1 MDIQRQQFAIRVS
14 RLRQDGNDLGAVNH
28 WLHHGGGISWEAF
41 QAIDPMGDFAQV
53 AERQE
58 KARRRNQWG
67 LATSKVRHE
76 P

>member
-1 MDIQRQQFAIRVS
+1 MDTHRQQFTIRVS
-14 RLRQDGNDLGAVNH
+14 RLRQDGNDLGAVKH
-28 WLHHGGGISWEAF
+28 WLHHGGGITWEAF

-58 KARRRNQWG
+58 KARRRIQSP
-67 LATSKVRHE
+67 LATSKARHE